1 MGIKNIPISQIHE
14 YKDNGRDNDKTAKIL
29 AQLIQKVGFNVPLV
43 IDKEGVIVKGHARY
57 KAAKLL
63 GMEELPCIISEND
76 DAVNN
81 DDRILDN
88 KISELSKWDMVK
100 LSYELDEVGIEL
112 KELDMPMIVGSKV
125 SDVRDSQIK
134 LAEENMQFDN
144 IENVG
149 AMMSFQCP
157 ECGGYFEHKIL

>member
-1 MGIKNIPISQIHE
+1 
-14 YKDNGRDNDKTAKIL
+14 
-29 AQLIQKVGFNVPLV
+29 LIQKVGFNVPLV

>member
-1 MGIKNIPISQIHE
+1 M
-14 YKDNGRDNDKTAKIL
+14 
-29 AQLIQKVGFNVPLV
+29 IQKVGFNVPLV